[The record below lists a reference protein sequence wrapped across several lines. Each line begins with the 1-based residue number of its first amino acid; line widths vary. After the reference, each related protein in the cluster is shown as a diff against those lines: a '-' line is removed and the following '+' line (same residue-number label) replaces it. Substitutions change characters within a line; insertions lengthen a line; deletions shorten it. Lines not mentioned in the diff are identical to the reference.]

1 MAFEDITEYAIK
13 VSTCMEHKE
22 QILRPD
28 YDFII
33 RLKYHIA

>member
-13 VSTCMEHKE
+13 VYTCMEHKE

-28 YDFII
+28 
-33 RLKYHIA
+33 